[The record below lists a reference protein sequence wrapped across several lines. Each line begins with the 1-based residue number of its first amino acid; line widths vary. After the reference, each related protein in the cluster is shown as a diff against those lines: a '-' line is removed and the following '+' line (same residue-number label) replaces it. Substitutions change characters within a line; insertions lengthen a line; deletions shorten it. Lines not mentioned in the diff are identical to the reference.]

1 MVMNKVAR
9 PVFVVPAHPVLR
21 LASLGLVTFIFTLF
35 SLELTQLG
43 ALLAPLWF
51 PTSVMMVA
59 FYRHSRRMWPAIA
72 VACTLGNVAASLLL
86 FPLHELNLIYSGINI
101 IEAVV
106 GGLLLRKLLPHYNPL
121 QNLHDWIRLAIGG
134 ALIPPLVGGL
144 MVYLLV
150 PNDNPLQ
157 SFIIWTLSEA
167 IGALAL
173 VPLGLL
179 FKPHYLLRHR
189 DPRLLLETL
198 LTLAVTLAL
207 SALSM
212 IYMPWPYTCII
223 VLLMWSAVRLPRME
237 AFMIFLCT
245 VMLVSLIMSDATLSQ
260 HVSVVYTVTNASW
273 MPFVMILL
281 PANVMTM
288 VMYAFR
294 AESKHIVESEERFRN
309 AMEHSAIGM
318 ALVGT
323 EGQWLQ
329 VNKSLCQ
336 FLGYSPDELREM
348 TFQELTLAED
358 LDSDLN
364 QRDSLLRGEINTY
377 TMEKRYYTRQGEV
390 VWALLAV
397 SLVRNPDSTPLYF
410 IAQIED
416 INELKKTEQV
426 NQRLME
432 RITLANEA
440 GGVGIWEWDLKPNKI
455 SWDKRMFE
463 LYGIPS
469 HIQPTWQIW
478 ESCLVEEDRENA
490 TRKVLNS
497 LKSSAPLMLEFRVQL
512 KGKIRHIRSLANRV
526 LNKQGEVERLL
537 GINIDMTEV
546 KELNDALFQEK
557 ERLHITLDSIGEAVV
572 CTDMNMNITFMNPV
586 AEKMSGWTQQEAL
599 NKPLLSVFHIS
610 VGDHGALIDNFK
622 TGDLCR
628 SDIDDDLVLHS
639 RHGGSFDIQYSI
651 TPLST
656 LNGENI
662 GSVLVIQDV
671 TESREMLRQLSYS
684 ASHDVLTHLANRAS
698 FESHLK
704 RHLINIDNAQ
714 ERHALVFIDLDRFKS
729 VNDNAGHAAGDALLR
744 EISAL
749 MLSLLRK
756 GDILARLGGDEF
768 GLLLPECKEEDAR
781 DIAQRIVDG
790 VDAYPFTWEGHAHHI
805 GASAGITFIDRH
817 NANLTDLL
825 SQADMACY
833 ASKHN
838 GRGRVT
844 IYSAQPDAMPRVHN
858 RFSQKE

>member
-1 MVMNKVAR
+1 M
-9 PVFVVPAHPVLR
+9 LR

-72 VACTLGNVAASLLL
+72 VACTLGNVAASLVL

-150 PNDNPLQ
+150 PDDNPLQ

-469 HIQPTWQIW
+469 HVQPTWQIW

-781 DIAQRIVDG
+781 DIAQLIVDG

>member
-1 MVMNKVAR
+1 MVMNKVSR
-9 PVFVVPAHPVLR
+9 PVFVVPSHPVLR

-43 ALLAPLWF
+43 TLLAPLWF

-59 FYRHSRRMWPAIA
+59 FYRHRRRLWPAIA
-72 VACTLGNVAASLLL
+72 IACTLGNVAASLVL

-101 IEAVV
+101 AEAAV
-106 GGLLLRKLLPHYNPL
+106 GGLLLRKLLPRYNPL
-121 QNLHDWIRLAIGG
+121 QNLHDWIRLAIGS

-144 MVYLLV
+144 LVYLLV
-150 PNDNPLQ
+150 PSDNPLQ
-157 SFIIWTLSEA
+157 SFIVWTLSEA

-189 DPRLLLETL
+189 NPRLLLETL

-237 AFMIFLCT
+237 AFMVFLCT
-245 VMLVSLIMSDATLSQ
+245 VMLVSLIMSDSTLSQ

-329 VNKSLCQ
+329 VNKSLCH
-336 FLGYSPDELREM
+336 FLGYSPEELREM
-348 TFQELTLAED
+348 TFQELTLPED
-358 LDSDLN
+358 LNSDLH
-364 QRDSLLRGEINTY
+364 QRDSLVRGDINTY

-416 INELKKTEQV
+416 INELKKTEQI

-463 LYGIPS
+463 LYGVP
-469 HIQPTWQIW
+469 
-478 ESCLVEEDRENA
+478 
-490 TRKVLNS
+490 
-497 LKSSAPLMLEFRVQL
+497 
-512 KGKIRHIRSLANRV
+512 
-526 LNKQGEVERLL
+526 
-537 GINIDMTEV
+537 
-546 KELNDALFQEK
+546 
-557 ERLHITLDSIGEAVV
+557 
-572 CTDMNMNITFMNPV
+572 
-586 AEKMSGWTQQEAL
+586 
-599 NKPLLSVFHIS
+599 
-610 VGDHGALIDNFK
+610 
-622 TGDLCR
+622 
-628 SDIDDDLVLHS
+628 
-639 RHGGSFDIQYSI
+639 
-651 TPLST
+651 
-656 LNGENI
+656 
-662 GSVLVIQDV
+662 
-671 TESREMLRQLSYS
+671 
-684 ASHDVLTHLANRAS
+684 
-698 FESHLK
+698 
-704 RHLINIDNAQ
+704 
-714 ERHALVFIDLDRFKS
+714 
-729 VNDNAGHAAGDALLR
+729 
-744 EISAL
+744 
-749 MLSLLRK
+749 
-756 GDILARLGGDEF
+756 
-768 GLLLPECKEEDAR
+768 
-781 DIAQRIVDG
+781 
-790 VDAYPFTWEGHAHHI
+790 
-805 GASAGITFIDRH
+805 
-817 NANLTDLL
+817 
-825 SQADMACY
+825 
-833 ASKHN
+833 
-838 GRGRVT
+838 
-844 IYSAQPDAMPRVHN
+844 
-858 RFSQKE
+858 